1 VLTATGIRAGELAG
15 IRYDPREPSRSDL
28 DLWRREI
35 RVRGKGGREGG
46 CLQDWLGIADAVRV
60 RPLPLPSP

>member
-28 DLWRREI
+28 DLCI
-35 RVRGKGGREGG
+35 TV
-46 CLQDWLGIADAVRV
+46 AVSR
-60 RPLPLPSP
+60 